1 MAMPKKIIF
10 HGNLT
15 PEDVKNAKAII
26 LNNFLAS
33 YSKEDQDNI
42 KKLLIE
48 KGIIEAATK

>member
-26 LNNFLAS
+26 LNNFLAP
-33 YSKEDQDNI
+33 YPKEDQNNI
-42 KKLLIE
+42 KKILIE
-48 KGIIEAATK
+48 KGIIETTTK